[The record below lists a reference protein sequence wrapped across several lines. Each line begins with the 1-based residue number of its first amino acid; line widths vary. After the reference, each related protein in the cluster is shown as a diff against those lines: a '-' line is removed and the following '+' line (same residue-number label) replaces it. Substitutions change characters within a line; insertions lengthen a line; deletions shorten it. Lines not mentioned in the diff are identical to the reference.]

1 MNDRFGINKKNNE
14 SNFNPLNDPVQNVY
28 ATPKYLYTDIL
39 KKIKENFQI
48 YTEII
53 VIFQIIYR

>member
-28 ATPKYLYTDIL
+28 AIPKYLYTDIL
-39 KKIKENFQI
+39 TKNKKKIPKFI
-48 YTEII
+48 WK
-53 VIFQIIYR
+53 